1 MTTVPSF
8 KESIKPLE
16 NLIFVDSCV
25 TTLNDF
31 KLDKLIN
38 GLRESISN
46 ISIILNKDES
56 EMEEL
61 VTIGARHFT
70 GTWWA
75 KIAEGQL
82 NFIEDN
88 NTNRKEAIKIY
99 EKIATYKI
107 KDIVNFVLQE
117 WIIINK
123 KNKIFPFKLSSPK
136 DFFKNKDADKLALIL
151 WWVHY
156 YTTLVGCHEEPNG
169 IRKILCLKKS
179 FLGKW
184 SKEQWIKT
192 N

>member
-1 MTTVPSF
+1 MSAVPSF

-31 KLDKLIN
+31 KLDKLQN
-38 GLRESISN
+38 GLRESFSN

-61 VTIGARHFT
+61 AIIGARHFT
-70 GTWWA
+70 GSWWA
-75 KIAEGQL
+75 RIAGGQI

-88 NTNRKEAIKIY
+88 NTNKKSVIKMY
-99 EKIATYKI
+99 EKIGSYRI

-117 WIIINK
+117 WVDINK

-136 DFFKNKDADKLALIL
+136 DFFKKKDSDKLALIL
-151 WWVHY
+151 WWLHY
-156 YTTLVGCHEEPNG
+156 YTSLIGCHEEPNG
-169 IRKILCLKKS
+169 LRKILCLKKS

-184 SKEQWIKT
+184 SREQWY
-192 N
+192 